1 MSNEERVRATSR
13 SNGTSPAPAVDK
25 VTIRGVEVTLAAPD
39 DHEAEWVDYNEYR
52 LQLEAAW
59 LRLSD
64 SEPPLNP
71 RLIGDPGLGKTTLV
85 CATARHIGRPLFIF
99 QCTMD
104 TRPEDLLIAP
114 VLTADKRVEYRASG
128 VVSAMVTGGVL
139 LLDEGNRMPE
149 RSWASLAPLLDGRRY
164 VESALTALKI
174 HAHPDF
180 RVCVTMND
188 DTSTY
193 ELPGY
198 IRSRLKPK
206 IEILPPPWEVQERI
220 VRLKC
225 PGVDDDLLVAV
236 FEELKRRAAVN
247 RRDSIRD
254 MLSLAEYV
262 QKLRTKG
269 VGAPLEKAVR
279 QVLGSSGSDGR
290 RSSSGT

>member
-1 MSNEERVRATSR
+1 VTKSLRSDGPSR
-13 SNGTSPAPAVDK
+13 DSTVEK
-25 VTIRGVEVTLAAPD
+25 VTIRGVEVTLAASD
-39 DHEAEWVDYNEYR
+39 DHQTEWVDYNEYR

-114 VLTADKRVEYRASG
+114 VLTADERIEYRASA
-128 VVSAMVTGGVL
+128 VVSAMVKGGVL

-174 HAHPDF
+174 HAHPEF

-206 IEILPPPWEVQERI
+206 IEIVAPPWEVQERI

-236 FEELKRRAAVN
+236 FEELKRRAREN

-269 VGAPLEKAVR
+269 VDAPLEKAVQ
-279 QVLGSSGSDGR
+279 QVLGSTGSDGQ

>member
-1 MSNEERVRATSR
+1 MTKSLRSDGPSR
-13 SNGTSPAPAVDK
+13 DSTVEK
-25 VTIRGVEVTLAAPD
+25 VTIRGVEVTLAASD
-39 DHEAEWVDYNEYR
+39 DHQTEWVDYNEYR

-114 VLTADKRVEYRASG
+114 VLTADERIEYRASA
-128 VVSAMVTGGVL
+128 VVSAMVKGGVL

-174 HAHPDF
+174 HAHPEF

-206 IEILPPPWEVQERI
+206 IEIVAPPWEVQERI

-236 FEELKRRAAVN
+236 FEELKRRAREN

-269 VGAPLEKAVR
+269 VDAPLEKAVQ
-279 QVLGSSGSDGR
+279 QVLGSTGSDGQ

>member
-1 MSNEERVRATSR
+1 MTATDRAPRPRTSRHASSASAVERV
-13 SNGTSPAPAVDK
+13 N
-25 VTIRGVEVTLAAPD
+25 IRGIELTLAAPD
-39 DHEAEWVDYNEYR
+39 DHDTEWVDYNDYQR
-52 LQLEAAW
+52 LLEAAW

-64 SEPPLNP
+64 TEPPLNP

-85 CATARHIGRPLFIF
+85 CATARKVGRPLYIF

-104 TRPEDLLIAP
+104 TRPEDLLITP
-114 VLTADKRVEYRASG
+114 VLTADKRVEYRAAA
-128 VVSAMVTGGVL
+128 VVSAMLKGGVL

-149 RSWASLAPLLDGRRY
+149 RSWASLAPMLDGRRY

-206 IEILPPPWEVQERI
+206 IELVAPPWEVQAEI

-225 PGVDDDLLVAV
+225 PGVDEDLLMSI
-236 FEELKRRAAVN
+236 FEELKRRARDN
-247 RRDSIRD
+247 RNDSIRD
-254 MLSLAEYV
+254 MLSLAEYA

-269 VGAPLEKAVR
+269 VAEPLEKALR
-279 QVLGSSGSDGR
+279 QVLSAPGSPSAGGGDEE
-290 RSSSGT
+290 

>member
-1 MSNEERVRATSR
+1 MDRKRVTKSLRSDGPSR
-13 SNGTSPAPAVDK
+13 DSTVEK
-25 VTIRGVEVTLAAPD
+25 VTIRGVEVTLAASD
-39 DHEAEWVDYNEYR
+39 DHQTEWVDYNEYR

-114 VLTADKRVEYRASG
+114 VLTADERIEYRASA
-128 VVSAMVTGGVL
+128 VVSAMVKGGVL

-174 HAHPDF
+174 HAHPEF

-206 IEILPPPWEVQERI
+206 IEIVAPPWEVQERI

-236 FEELKRRAAVN
+236 FEELKRRAREN

-269 VGAPLEKAVR
+269 VDAPLEKAVQ
-279 QVLGSSGSDGR
+279 QVLGSTGSDGQ